1 MIDIDELRRKMAKA
15 TPGPYRAHTHHGMAR
30 FDGDVEKWVG
40 YAWVGRINQSSGP
53 NGEFDSGWIQFDR
66 RKDGDKAYRE
76 RANDDALYIDA
87 ALNAM
92 PALLD
97 ELEALRAAN
106 SGVDGAKH
114 TPPLRHFCAKD

>member
-1 MIDIDELRRKMAKA
+1 MINIEKLRWLQLRA
-15 TPGPYRAHTHHGMAR
+15 TPGLYRAHTHHGMAR
-30 FDGDVEKWVG
+30 FGDPVEKWVG

-76 RANDDALYIDA
+76 RADADALYIA
-87 ALNAM
+87 SALNAL

-97 ELEALRAAN
+97 ELATLRAEKTR
-106 SGVDGAKH
+106 DGQ
-114 TPPLRHFCAKD
+114 